1 MEQLE
6 ELKNWIMGFPL
17 WGDVVLTVDITGAEP
32 GACGLFPVG
41 MEQLSL
47 RQDVLGQTVRRL
59 RQQFLLRRQ
68 AVRGQDAA
76 GWLLEFQKWAAENAH
91 LAPQF
96 GAQQQLR
103 AEKGRLVTAAQ
114 TGLGLYEVR
123 LTVEYTDNY

>member
-6 ELKNWIMGFPL
+6 ALKNWIMTFPR
-17 WGDVVLTVDITGAEP
+17 WGNAPLTVDITGAEP
-32 GACGLFPVG
+32 GDCALFPVG
-41 MEQLSL
+41 MEQASI

-59 RQQFLLRRQ
+59 RQQFLLRRS

-76 GWLLEFQKWAAENAH
+76 GWLLEFQRWVAENAH
-91 LAPQF
+91 LAPRF
-96 GAQQQLR
+96 GAQQLLR

-123 LTVEYTDNY
+123 LTVEYTNE